1 LSNNLDNSLAG
12 LMRRVELAV
21 MQRFSGVDLADTPKD
36 ERLVI
41 ETIKR
46 TVPEAKLDL
55 RDYELAETRAEQLQK
70 RGEALERLRQLRQQI
85 LQASEH
91 GLFGAADVAQITAT
105 LEQITDLVE

>member
-1 LSNNLDNSLAG
+1 MDNSVTG

-36 ERLVI
+36 ERVVI

-46 TVPEAKLDL
+46 VVPEAKLDL
-55 RDYELAETRAEQLQK
+55 RDYELAETRAEQLLK
-70 RGEALERLRQLRQQI
+70 RGDALERIQQLRQLI

-105 LEQITDLVE
+105 LEQITDLVD

>member
-1 LSNNLDNSLAG
+1 MDNSVAG

-46 TVPEAKLDL
+46 IVPEAKLDL
-55 RDYELAETRAEQLQK
+55 RDYELAETRTEQLLK
-70 RGEALERLRQLRQQI
+70 RSDALERIQQLRQLI
-85 LQASEH
+85 LRASEH